1 MKQINDYKDKN
12 VLVFGAGL
20 SGTNAAKLLI
30 KLGANVT
37 LTDAKPASEIADF
50 DELVKAGVKV
60 VAGKSP
66 LSLLDNVDLMV
77 KNPGINY
84 DVPLVKAAEDKNIP
98 VIVEIELAGEIANAK
113 LIGVTGSNG
122 KTTTT
127 TMIAEMLNAGNEKG
141 KAYRAGN
148 IGISAT
154 KVAEKATSNDEI
166 VMELSS
172 FMLLGII
179 TLHPHIAVITNIFEN
194 HLDYHKTRENYINAK
209 MQITKNQTADD
220 YLVMNFDREEWRKL
234 SKRSK
239 AKVVPFSVK
248 GNYEDGAYQRDGKLY
263 FRDEYIMKAQ
273 DIRIPGEQN
282 VENALAAIAVA
293 RLSGVSATEI
303 VKVLKNFGGVRHR
316 NQFVL
321 SSNGRDFYNDSKA
334 TDIEATQMA
343 IEGFKKPIILLAG
356 GLDRGYTF
364 EKLEPDFKKHLN
376 GIVLF
381 GETAQLLKDSAQKA
395 GVPQIKVVDNLDE
408 AVPVAYEM
416 SKPGEIVLLSPAN
429 ASWDQFPSFEIRGDQ
444 YIKDVEK
451 LTGKKEE

>member
-1 MKQINDYKDKN
+1 MKQINDYKNKN

-20 SGTNAAKLLI
+20 SGTNAAKLLV
-30 KLGANVT
+30 KLGAKVT
-37 LTDAKPASEIADF
+37 LTDAKPATEINDYA
-50 DELVKAGVKV
+50 ELVNDGIKV

-84 DVPLVKAAEDKNIP
+84 DNPLVKAAVEQRIP
-98 VIVEIELAGEIANAK
+98 VIVETELASEISDAE
-113 LIGVTGSNG
+113 LIAVTGSNG

-127 TMIAEMLNAGNEKG
+127 TMIAEMLNAGNEQG

-154 KVAEKATSNDEI
+154 KVAEQATSNDQI

-172 FMLLGII
+172 FMLLGIT

-209 MQITKNQTADD
+209 MQITKNQTRDD

-234 SKRSK
+234 AQRGH
-239 AKVVPFSVK
+239 AKIVPFSVQ
-248 GNYEDGAYQRDGKLY
+248 GNYEDGAYQREGKLY
-263 FRDEYIMKAQ
+263 FRDEYIMDAK

-293 RLSGVSATEI
+293 RLAGVPAAAI

-316 NQFVL
+316 NQYVL
-321 SSNGRDFYNDSKA
+321 TADGREFYNDSKA

-343 IEGFKKPIILLAG
+343 IAGFEKPIVLLAG

-364 EKLEPDFKKHLN
+364 EKLEPDFKKHVA
-376 GIVLF
+376 GIVVF
-381 GETAQLLKDSAQKA
+381 GETAELLKASAQKA
-395 GVPQIKVVDNLDE
+395 GVPQIKVVDSLDE
-408 AVPVAYEM
+408 AVPVAYQM
-416 SKPGEIVLLSPAN
+416 SKPGDIVLLSPAN
-429 ASWDQFPSFEIRGDQ
+429 ASWDQFPSFEVRGDQ
-444 YIKDVEK
+444 FIKDVEK

>member
-50 DELVKAGVKV
+50 DELVKASVKV

-84 DVPLVKAAEDKNIP
+84 DVPLVKAAEDKKIP

-263 FRDEYIMKAQ
+263 FRDEYIMKAK